1 MVRNFTMENLLDNSH
16 STFEDIRGNY
26 VKIRGNIERVMKDAG
41 RTDPVRL
48 MAVTKTVSPDRI
60 NFAVEL
66 GIDLLGENRV
76 QEYLDKRESYS
87 PAEVHFIGAL
97 QTNKVKYIIDKV
109 SMIHSVDSR
118 RLAEEINRRAA
129 QHGIVMDILAEVN
142 IGGEETKSGIS
153 AAEVLDFCGGLAE
166 LPNIRLR
173 GLMTIPPPGCSE
185 DCFARMQKLFE
196 SVKALPWYKD
206 KGQIDTLSMGMSSDY
221 ETAVKYG
228 ATIIRIGSGLFGYR
242 QGKNPT

>member
-1 MVRNFTMENLLDNSH
+1 MEKLLDNSH

-26 VKIRGNIERVMKDAG
+26 TKIRENIERAMTDVG
-41 RTDPVRL
+41 RVDSVRL

-60 NFAVEL
+60 NYTVKL

-76 QEYLDKRESYS
+76 QEYLDKRESYL

-118 RLAEEINRRAA
+118 HLAEEINRRAA

-142 IGGEETKSGIS
+142 IGGEETKSGVS
-153 AAEVLDFCGGLAE
+153 TAEVLDFCVGLAE
-166 LPNIRLR
+166 LSNIRLR
-173 GLMTIPPPGCSE
+173 GLMAIPPPGCSE
-185 DCFARMQKLFE
+185 GCFEQMKNLFE
-196 SVKALPWYKD
+196 SVKGLPQYRD

-228 ATIIRIGSGLFGYR
+228 ATIVRIGSGLFGYR
-242 QGKNPT
+242 QGKSPI

>member
-1 MVRNFTMENLLDNSH
+1 MEKLLDNSH

-26 VKIRGNIERVMKDAG
+26 TKIRENIERAMTDAG
-41 RTDPVRL
+41 RTDTVRL
-48 MAVTKTVSPDRI
+48 MAVTKTVDPNRI
-60 NFAVEL
+60 NYAVEL
-66 GIDLLGENRV
+66 GIDLLGETRV

-109 SMIHSVDSR
+109 SMIHSADSR
-118 RLAEEINRRAA
+118 HLAEEINRRAA

-142 IGGEETKSGIS
+142 IGGEDTKSGIS
-153 AAEVLDFCGGLAE
+153 PTEVEDFCGGLAE

-185 DCFARMQKLFE
+185 DCFARMQRLFE
-196 SVKALPWYKD
+196 SVKALPQYQD
-206 KGQIDTLSMGMSSDY
+206 KEQIDTLSMGMSSDY

-242 QGKNPT
+242 QGKIPT